1 MDVWRARP
9 NLSFEPRSSVR
20 LRTSSLTALHS
31 IGPKHKP
38 LQESHN
44 KLLGRS
50 LRVAREVWLRLLG
63 RVLTTSRR
71 HLAKWPTVL
80 PSCLSTLRPHASHAS
95 RRALSLVARR
105 LRRLLFDASGAAG
118 LPTSRDFWWVARR
131 PRSWERREQVEGCDQ
146 GLPCEAQAFWS
157 PPGVAP
163 GSVKVPR
170 TKEPSLRWFL

>member
-95 RRALSLVARR
+95 IIIAERFLPNRQKR
-105 LRRLLFDASGAAG
+105 ASGTPRQCPKLRAKNG
-118 LPTSRDFWWVARR
+118 RGP
-131 PRSWERREQVEGCDQ
+131 PRSLAVSEILSPVEGFSARPA
-146 GLPCEAQAFWS
+146 G
-157 PPGVAP
+157 G
-163 GSVKVPR
+163 
-170 TKEPSLRWFL
+170 